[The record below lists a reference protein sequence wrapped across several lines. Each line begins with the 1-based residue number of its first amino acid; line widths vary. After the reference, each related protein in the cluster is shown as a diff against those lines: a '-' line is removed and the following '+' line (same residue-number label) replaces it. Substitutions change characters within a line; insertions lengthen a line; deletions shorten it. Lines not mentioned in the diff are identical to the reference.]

1 MTKVELKAHWAIPD
15 ETLGDS
21 YTLTHKREREAF
33 VKGYHQA
40 IADACEYLKNHV
52 DKDLTTYHKQ
62 TWCKRDEFI
71 DKLKKA
77 MEE

>member
-1 MTKVELKAHWAIPD
+1 MTKAETKAYWALPD

-21 YTLTHKREREAF
+21 YTLTHKRERDAF
-33 VKGYHQA
+33 IKGYHQA
-40 IADACEYLKNHV
+40 IADACEWIKEHI
-52 DKDLTTYHKQ
+52 DKDLTIYHAK
-62 TWCKRDEFI
+62 TWLKRDEFI